1 MTTRIL
7 SNNKHNR
14 FHLHY
19 LFDVVKLFLDSFIS
33 ISFRSIAASSLSR
46 TLSGF
51 VASSSY
57 SLPTGRFVS
66 FEFKNF
72 SSTRRK
78 KKMVGATNQ
87 LVCRVTGRVP
97 AFNRNDH
104 PIRMAFHDSP
114 ASPSSARELGMTP
127 ALPNPSKFL
136 ISPRA
141 LAWFVVGGGERGLG

>member
-1 MTTRIL
+1 MVGFSASRPRSEFEYECEGSSIFDKKMTTRILSNNKHNRFHLHYLFDVVKLFLDSFIFDKKMTTRIL

-33 ISFRSIAASSLSR
+33 INFRSIAASSLSR
-46 TLSGF
+46 TLPGF

-72 SSTRRK
+72 SSKRRK

-87 LVCRVTGRVP
+87 LV
-97 AFNRNDH
+97 
-104 PIRMAFHDSP
+104 
-114 ASPSSARELGMTP
+114 
-127 ALPNPSKFL
+127 
-136 ISPRA
+136 
-141 LAWFVVGGGERGLG
+141 